1 MLNSVLSR
9 FGTLCCLSVL
19 LLGVMLGCG
28 GGNENAE
35 VNPNGDGV
43 DAADVTNEGT
53 VQ

>member
-1 MLNSVLSR
+1 MINSLLGR
-9 FGTLCCLSVL
+9 FGTICCLSIL
-19 LLGVMLGCG
+19 LFGVTLGCG
-28 GGNENAE
+28 GGADNAE